1 VSLRV
6 VASPAYRRVRRV
18 SSRQP
23 TSFLVST
30 RKEAKKRPLP
40 TRPSR
45 CEGCLAL
52 LGLCGSG
59 RTHYVRCAHCVQTAA
74 RSQLLMRAEARPA
87 KPCAA
92 QLVRRGRRTPD
103 SARCASHDDA
113 SLRSRR
119 CEASLDRES
128 LRSKR
133 PYCSSGPVGGVEE
146 RRGLG
151 PRAQHAS
158 STDFARLFERS
169 ERSERSEFGARPH
182 TPSTAEQSGPSR
194 TATVGSP
201 FFCLLFFGEAKK
213 SRSAVGTTSRIG
225 LTQ

>member
-1 VSLRV
+1 MPLHWREAAAGYSARRPSNFHLSRQMKVTKAKALNTSRLVTAAWLQDATCRLRTDPYHGTPVQRTPPLGSLRI
-6 VASPAYRRVRRV
+6 AKMEA
-18 SSRQP
+18 
-23 TSFLVST
+23 
-30 RKEAKKRPLP
+30 EAK
-40 TRPSR
+40 
-45 CEGCLAL
+45 
-52 LGLCGSG
+52 
-59 RTHYVRCAHCVQTAA
+59 
-74 RSQLLMRAEARPA
+74 
-87 KPCAA
+87 
-92 QLVRRGRRTPD
+92 RGV
-103 SARCASHDDA
+103 
-113 SLRSRR
+113 
-119 CEASLDRES
+119 DRES

-169 ERSERSEFGARPH
+169 ERSERSEFGARPQ

-201 FFCLLFFGEAKK
+201 FFWFLFFGEAKK
-213 SRSAVGTTSRIG
+213 RDSAVGTTSRLS